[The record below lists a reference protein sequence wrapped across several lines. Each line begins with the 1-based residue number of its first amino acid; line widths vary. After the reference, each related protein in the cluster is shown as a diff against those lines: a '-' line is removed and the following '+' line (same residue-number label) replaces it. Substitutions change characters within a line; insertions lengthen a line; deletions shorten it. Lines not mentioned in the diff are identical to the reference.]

1 MRSIRKKITV
11 CLMATVLIA
20 LVLVGTASITLNYR
34 STIATVDEMMSQT
47 AVLAAERIE
56 QELTAYK
63 NVAMDTGCI
72 PQLSDNG
79 VSVEEKR
86 AIIDERVRMHGFQRG
101 NVIDITGISV
111 FDGKDYS
118 DREYVKQAL
127 AGNVYVS
134 EPLISK
140 ITGELSIMVAA
151 PIYFGGNQGARIVG
165 VVYFVPPETFLNDIV
180 SSIKVSEHSRAYMI
194 NKSGDTI
201 ADVTL
206 ETITTQNVERDAQS
220 DKSLKEL
227 AAIHGE
233 MRQGK
238 NGFGSFKDTDG
249 SRFTAYAPVD
259 GTDGWSVAVTALQTD
274 YLSDTYFG
282 MFLNVAVIVASIL
295 ASIVV
300 AVKLSSNISVPMRA
314 CAERMKLL
322 VEGDLESPVPQSSG
336 RDETAELTRSTA
348 ELVEG
353 LNTIINDIGYLLTQ
367 MANKNFDIR
376 SLHQEAYVGGFQ
388 GILHSMRTLKVE
400 LSNTMRQIDS
410 AAGQVSS
417 ASNQVST
424 GAQTLSQGSMEQAS
438 AVEELAA
445 TITDISSNAKRTAAA
460 AEEAGQFVGQA
471 GAQLGTSVEHV
482 GELNTAMEKISASAQ
497 EISKIIAAIENIAFQ
512 TNILALNA
520 AVEAARAG
528 AAGKGFAVVADEVR
542 NLASKSDEAAK
553 ATKDLIGGAIAAVS
567 EGSEAVSKVTESL
580 EQTSVFAGHV
590 TTQMDIVVTAVEEQ
604 TSSITQVT
612 EGVDQISAVVQTNSA
627 TAQESAAASQEL
639 SAEASSLKQL
649 VDQFT
654 LARN

>member
-20 LVLVGTASITLNYR
+20 LVLVGTSSITLNYR

-72 PQLSDNG
+72 PQLSDNE
-79 VSVEEKR
+79 VPAEEKR

-180 SSIKVSEHSRAYMI
+180 SSIKVSEHSKAYMI

-206 ETITTQNVERDAQS
+206 ETITIQNVERDAQS

-249 SRFTAYAPVD
+249 SRFTAYAPVG

-282 MFLNVAVIVASIL
+282 MLLNVAVIVASIL

-300 AVKLSSNISVPMRA
+300 ALKLSSNISVPMRA

-376 SLHQEAYVGGFQ
+376 SPHQEAYVGGFQ
-388 GILHSMRTLKVE
+388 GILNSMRTLKVE

-445 TITDISSNAKRTAAA
+445 TITDISSTAKRTAAA

-482 GELNTAMEKISASAQ
+482 GELNAAMEKISASAQ

-639 SAEASSLKQL
+639 SAEAASLKQL

>member
-72 PQLSDNG
+72 PQLSDNE
-79 VSVEEKR
+79 VPAEEKR

-151 PIYFGGNQGARIVG
+151 PIYFGGNQGSRIVG

-482 GELNTAMEKISASAQ
+482 GELNAAMEKISASAQ